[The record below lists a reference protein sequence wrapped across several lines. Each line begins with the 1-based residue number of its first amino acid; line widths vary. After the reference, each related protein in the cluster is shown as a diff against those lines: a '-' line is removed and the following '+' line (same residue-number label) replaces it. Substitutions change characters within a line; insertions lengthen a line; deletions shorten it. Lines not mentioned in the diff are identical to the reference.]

1 MVQLILESQKYIIKN
16 AIDIEVFANIFTDTG
31 TVYVIN
37 LNDEEA
43 ELMYMSIFALTKNLE
58 SVWYD

>member
-31 TVYVIN
+31 TVHVIN